1 MWTLGPL
8 CGRRAAQ
15 GHLAAYATNVASAR
29 SGNIAACFACVPFAS
44 SARILAGGPVCV
56 LSWAAYGYLR
66 ADSVQVESDLPCCW
80 CRRYATA
87 LAATAAIALVGV
99 IAVTMTAE
107 RTQVE
112 PVGLASVTRP
122 AQTQLWGDMPDPKAV
137 PKWNPGVS
145 GIAPAGAAKA
155 LPIDYRSMFMS
166 DMFATMSGTCCRTIF
181 FPPGHGPRLPL
192 DFPLDGPIAK
202 RIRNFVANRNSLLFV
217 GADSHTIQFMN
228 TYFAYEIKQVPVIS
242 GFKRRESLMV
252 LGDPSTASAIPT
264 AYASERIVG
273 STYYGG
279 LPDKIAPTEDM
290 VSVDTLTLPGAS
302 IIIYNNWPRVP
313 TGTPAFITRYCQI
326 EDPYT
331 EGGQPMKVEVLDC
344 PAAEGRGFPCSCGFV
359 HFVGW
364 DWKGSNNNMWDS
376 SVLNGDDLS
385 LFFSLGDSGT
395 PTGATKSKTQN
406 LVAERL
412 GSQQVMEHED
422 CSGPNCH
429 F

>member
-1 MWTLGPL
+1 MRRMWPL
-8 CGRRAAQ
+8 REAGTSLPASLAFLLRRQ
-15 GHLAAYATNVASAR
+15 RAYL
-29 SGNIAACFACVPFAS
+29 
-44 SARILAGGPVCV
+44 LAGRSACS
-56 LSWAAYGYLR
+56 SWAAYGYLR